1 MFRVE
6 RLDLPR
12 RAEELER
19 VELGDLRAPVVPLP
33 LPLPLPPA
41 AGLAGPLSADE
52 VRGFAAERRVEEPLP
67 EPPELA
73 PARAAEAALLA
84 ALPNAFSSCCI
95 CFASP
100 SIRFV
105 SLSTSA

>member
-6 RLDLPR
+6 RLDLAR
-12 RAEELER
+12 RTDELDR
-19 VELGDLRAPVVPLP
+19 VELADLRAPEVPP
-33 LPLPLPPA
+33 PPA
-41 AGLAGPLSADE
+41 AGLAVPVSADA
-52 VRGFAAERRVEEPLP
+52 VRGFAAERRVEEPLLVR
-67 EPPELA
+67 PELA
-73 PARAAEAALLA
+73 PALARAAAAALLA
-84 ALPNAFSSCCI
+84 ALPSTFSSCCI